1 MHCRAAIARPL
12 TPPHHRPAL
21 PSKKRPPSPPGSA
34 PESATQVLVD
44 AGLQHAIL
52 MRAIPVLRHDVAG
65 PLSVMRMGT
74 MLLKRRLAKG
84 DMTPEQ
90 AVERVEQI
98 EEQLGEIAHHIRRLR
113 LWDLQI
119 NDRHTVR
126 ALVTEAIELARP
138 ALMVRGTELEPLP
151 ADIPGWDDETL
162 VPHTLLYVVLG
173 AIYQLAEH
181 ASPLPAQITVAPA
194 GPLSVRVQARGTST
208 ATQLLDDSRS
218 QGGMAQ
224 PPAMDLAALLQ
235 LAQPLGVTVQASG
248 TEVTV
253 TLPGG

>member
-1 MHCRAAIARPL
+1 MATKKR
-12 TPPHHRPAL
+12 L
-21 PSKKRPPSPPGSA
+21 PSAPGPSSDA
-34 PESATQVLVD
+34 LTD

-126 ALVTEAIELARP
+126 ALVDEAIELARP
-138 ALMVRGTELEPLP
+138 ALMVSGTEMEPLP
-151 ADIPGWDDETL
+151 ADLPGWDDSTP

-173 AIYQLAEH
+173 AIYHLAEQS
-181 ASPLPAQITVAPA
+181 SPVPAQITVAPA
-194 GPLSVRVQARGTST
+194 GPFSVRVQARGAST
-208 ATQLLDDSRS
+208 ATRLMDADTAARS
-218 QGGMAQ
+218 AGLAQ
-224 PPAMDLAALLQ
+224 PPALDLAALLQ
-235 LAQPLGVTVQASG
+235 LAQPLGVQVQASG
-248 TEVTV
+248 SEVTV

>member
-1 MHCRAAIARPL
+1 MTRPFAEPL
-12 TPPHHRPAL
+12 NLPNTPAAL
-21 PSKKRPPSPPGSA
+21 PSKKHPPTA
-34 PESATQVLVD
+34 PDPTQGLVD

-126 ALVTEAIELARP
+126 ALVAEAVELARP
-138 ALMVRGTELEPLP
+138 ALMVRGTEMEPLP
-151 ADIPGWDDETL
+151 PQVPGWNEEMQ

-173 AIYQLAEH
+173 AIYHLAEH
-181 ASPLPAQITVAPA
+181 TSPLPAHIHVEPA
-194 GPLSVRVQARGTST
+194 GALGVRVRASGTST
-208 ATQLLDDSRS
+208 ATALLADNPA
-218 QGGMAQ
+218 QAGPMAQ
-224 PPAMDLAALLQ
+224 PPAMDMAALLQ
-235 LAQPLGVTVQASG
+235 LAMPLSVEVQAAGS
-248 TEVTV
+248 EITV
-253 TLPGG
+253 TLPKA